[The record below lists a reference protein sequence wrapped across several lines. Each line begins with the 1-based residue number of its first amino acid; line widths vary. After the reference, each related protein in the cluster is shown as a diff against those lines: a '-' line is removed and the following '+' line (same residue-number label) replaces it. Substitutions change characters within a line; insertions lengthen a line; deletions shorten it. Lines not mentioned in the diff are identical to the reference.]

1 MTNRELY
8 ISWFNDFLSVSAFAE
23 YYGMQHMEAL
33 HLINSERAL
42 DHKRHDE
49 RSLANK
55 VGFNQEALT

>member
-1 MTNRELY
+1 MTN
-8 ISWFNDFLSVSAFAE
+8 SWFNDFLSVSAFAQ
-23 YYGMQHMEAL
+23 YYGIHHMEAL

-55 VGFNQEALT
+55 VGFNQE